1 MYKINKK
8 GDSAMKIIVETSAR
22 HVHVSEADFI
32 ALFGEG
38 KELTVK
44 KMLSQPGQYAAEER
58 VTVVG
63 PKGEMKGVSILGP
76 FRSATQVEIA
86 RSDARKLGVDAVI
99 RESGVLDGTPGCKL
113 IGPAGE
119 VDLEQGVIVA
129 KRHAHL
135 TPETAE
141 KWGIADKQIV
151 QLKVEYDD
159 RALIFGDV
167 VARVS
172 PTYADAVHL
181 DTDEAN
187 AAALPFTAEGEIIL

>member
-119 VDLEQGVIVA
+119 IDIECGVIVA

-159 RALIFGDV
+159 RSLIFGDV

>member
-1 MYKINKK
+1 
-8 GDSAMKIIVETSAR
+8 MKIIVETSAR

-86 RSDARKLGVDAVI
+86 RSDARKLGVEAVI

-119 VDLEQGVIVA
+119 VDLDQGVIVA

>member
-1 MYKINKK
+1 MYKTNKK

-119 VDLEQGVIVA
+119 IDIEQGVIVA

-141 KWGIADKQIV
+141 KWGIQDKQIV

>member
-1 MYKINKK
+1 
-8 GDSAMKIIVETSAR
+8 MKIIVETSAR
-22 HVHVSEADFI
+22 HIHITKEDF
-32 ALFGEG
+32 AVLFGEG
-38 KELTVK
+38 KELTFK
-44 KMLSQPGQYAAEER
+44 KELSQPGQFAAEER

-63 PKGEMKGVSILGP
+63 TKGEMKGVSILGP
-76 FRSATQVEIA
+76 FRPQTQIELA
-86 RSDARKLGVDAVI
+86 RSDTRKLGIDAPI

-119 VDLEQGVIVA
+119 IDLDSGVIVA

-141 KWGIADKQIV
+141 KWGIKDKQIV
-151 QLKVEYDD
+151 QLKLDYND

-172 PTYADAVHL
+172 ASYADAVHI

-187 AAALPFTAEGEIIL
+187 AAALPFVAEGEIIL